1 MLGALRDFANVWAL
15 MTPENRGRL
24 LRALVASVRVNDA
37 TGEVEIELVNF
48 SADARAEGAAA

>member
-1 MLGALRDFANVWAL
+1 
-15 MTPENRGRL
+15 
-24 LRALVASVRVNDA
+24 VRVNDA

>member
-1 MLGALRDFANVWAL
+1 